1 MTGISLIIG
10 GVIVVFLLIILFA
23 NSYLTAPPDKAFIIS
38 GMRKKPKVFIGK
50 AGLRIPFFE
59 RKDVLELSLIPI
71 DVKTSSAVPTA
82 DFINIMVDA
91 QVNVNISS
99 EDDKIQLASQKFLN
113 QDTEYIASVA
123 REVLEGNMR
132 EIVGKMTLQEMVS
145 DRQKFADLVKE
156 NADPDLAAMGLDIIS
171 FNVQNF
177 IDNNKVIENLGVD
190 NIAKIQKNAA
200 IARAEAERDIA
211 KAQANAKK
219 EANDVQVLADTQIAI
234 KQNELEIKKA
244 ELKANAENE
253 KAKADAAYE
262 IQKETQRKTLEI
274 TTADANIAKLEKE
287 TFIKQQEADI
297 AEKQLDAQIRKKA
310 EAEKF
315 AALQKADA
323 DLYERQ
329 KNAEAERYE
338 QEQSALA
345 LQKKAEAERFSKE
358 QAALAVKAQA
368 LAEAESTKARMIAEA
383 EGIRAK
389 GEAEAL
395 AVQQKALAEA
405 EGIDKKAEAM
415 KKMGEASIYEMY
427 FKALPE
433 IAKNVASPLSNVD
446 SITMYGEGNAAKLT
460 EDITKAM
467 SQITNGVNDSLGID
481 LKSVLGGFLAAKAI
495 NGENSPKSEE

>member
-1 MTGISLIIG
+1 MLFLSAVVIAVKPELLSPLVNNSMEKIPRVAQTINRAGKYFLQITVREKISDWR
-10 GVIVVFLLIILFA
+10 IVTVRNCFVLAFLA
-23 NSYLTAPPDKAFIIS
+23 VY
-38 GMRKKPKVFIGK
+38 
-50 AGLRIPFFE
+50 AGL
-59 RKDVLELSLIPI
+59 K
-71 DVKTSSAVPTA
+71 SAV
-82 DFINIMVDA
+82 
-91 QVNVNISS
+91 
-99 EDDKIQLASQKFLN
+99 
-113 QDTEYIASVA
+113 
-123 REVLEGNMR
+123 
-132 EIVGKMTLQEMVS
+132 
-145 DRQKFADLVKE
+145 
-156 NADPDLAAMGLDIIS
+156 
-171 FNVQNF
+171 
-177 IDNNKVIENLGVD
+177 
-190 NIAKIQKNAA
+190 

-338 QEQSALA
+338 QEHSALA

-495 NGENSPKSEE
+495 NGEK

>member
-1 MTGISLIIG
+1 
-10 GVIVVFLLIILFA
+10 
-23 NSYLTAPPDKAFIIS
+23 
-38 GMRKKPKVFIGK
+38 
-50 AGLRIPFFE
+50 
-59 RKDVLELSLIPI
+59 
-71 DVKTSSAVPTA
+71 
-82 DFINIMVDA
+82 
-91 QVNVNISS
+91 
-99 EDDKIQLASQKFLN
+99 
-113 QDTEYIASVA
+113 
-123 REVLEGNMR
+123 
-132 EIVGKMTLQEMVS
+132 
-145 DRQKFADLVKE
+145 LVKE

-177 IDNNKVIENLGVD
+177 IDSNKVIENLGVD
-190 NIAKIQKNAA
+190 NIVKIQKNAS

-211 KAQANAKK
+211 KAQATAKK

-244 ELKANAENE
+244 ELKANAETE

-274 TTADANIAKLEKE
+274 TSADANIAKLEKA
-287 TFIKQQEADI
+287 TLIKQKETEI
-297 AEKQLDAQIRKKA
+297 TEKQLDAQIKKKA

-338 QEQSALA
+338 QEMAALA
-345 LQKKAEAERFSKE
+345 LQKKAEAEKFAKE

-368 LAEAESTKARMIAEA
+368 LAEAE
-383 EGIRAK
+383 GIRAK
-389 GEAEAL
+389 GEAEAQ
-395 AVQQKALAEA
+395 AVKQKALAEA

-415 KKMGEASIYEMY
+415 KKYGEAAIYEMY

-433 IAKNVASPLSNVD
+433 IAKSVAEPLSKVG

-467 SQITNGVNDSLGID
+467 AQITSGVNDSLGID
-481 LKSVLGGFLAAKAI
+481 LKSALGGFLTAKAVS
-495 NGENSPKSEE
+495 NK

>member
-1 MTGISLIIG
+1 MNGISIIIG
-10 GVIVVFLLIILFA
+10 GVVLVLLIILFA

-38 GMRKKPKVFIGK
+38 GMRKRPKVFIGK

-99 EDDKIQLASQKFLN
+99 EADKIQLASQKFLN
-113 QDTEYIASVA
+113 QDTDYIASVA

-177 IDNNKVIENLGVD
+177 IDSNKVIENLGVD
-190 NIAKIQKNAA
+190 NIVKIQKNAS

-211 KAQANAKK
+211 KAQATAKK

-244 ELKANAENE
+244 ELKANAETE

-274 TTADANIAKLEKE
+274 TSADANIAKLEKA
-287 TFIKQQEADI
+287 TLIKQKETEI
-297 AEKQLDAQIRKKA
+297 TEKQLDAQIKKKA

-338 QEQSALA
+338 QEMAALA
-345 LQKKAEAERFSKE
+345 LQKKAEAEKFAKE

-368 LAEAESTKARMIAEA
+368 LAEAE
-383 EGIRAK
+383 GIRAK
-389 GEAEAL
+389 GEAEAQ
-395 AVQQKALAEA
+395 AVKQKALAEA

-415 KKMGEASIYEMY
+415 KKYGEAAIYEMY

-433 IAKNVASPLSNVD
+433 IAKSVAEPLSKVG

-467 SQITNGVNDSLGID
+467 AQITSGVNDSLGID
-481 LKSVLGGFLAAKAI
+481 LKSALGGFLTAKAVS
-495 NGENSPKSEE
+495 NK

>member
-1 MTGISLIIG
+1 MNGISIIIG
-10 GVIVVFLLIILFA
+10 GVVLVLLIILFA

-38 GMRKKPKVFIGK
+38 GMRKRPKVFIGK

-99 EDDKIQLASQKFLN
+99 EADKIQLASQKFLN
-113 QDTEYIASVA
+113 QDTDYIASVA

-177 IDNNKVIENLGVD
+177 IDSNKVIENLGVD
-190 NIAKIQKNAA
+190 NIVKIQKNAS

-211 KAQANAKK
+211 KAQATAKK

-244 ELKANAENE
+244 ELKANAETE

-274 TTADANIAKLEKE
+274 TSADANIAKLEKA
-287 TFIKQQEADI
+287 TLIKQKETEI
-297 AEKQLDAQIRKKA
+297 TEKQLDAQIKKKA

-338 QEQSALA
+338 QEMAALA
-345 LQKKAEAERFSKE
+345 LQKKAEAEKFAKE

-368 LAEAESTKARMIAEA
+368 LAEAE
-383 EGIRAK
+383 GIRAK
-389 GEAEAL
+389 GEAEAQ
-395 AVQQKALAEA
+395 AVKQKALAEA
-405 EGIDKKAEAM
+405 VGIDKKAEAM
-415 KKMGEASIYEMY
+415 KKYGEAAIYEMY

-433 IAKNVASPLSNVD
+433 IAKSVAEPLSKVG

-467 SQITNGVNDSLGID
+467 AQITSGVNDSLGID
-481 LKSVLGGFLAAKAI
+481 LKSALGGFLTAKAVS
-495 NGENSPKSEE
+495 NK

>member
-1 MTGISLIIG
+1 MFILASP
-10 GVIVVFLLIILFA
+10 IVIILLLVLFFK
-23 NSYLTAPPDKAFIIS
+23 SYLTAPPDKAFIIS
-38 GMRKKPKVFIGK
+38 GMRKRPKVFIGK

-99 EDDKIQLASQKFLN
+99 DADKIQLASQKFLN
-113 QDTEYIASVA
+113 QDTDYIASVA

-211 KAQANAKK
+211 KAQANARK

-253 KAKADAAYE
+253 KAKADSAYE

-274 TTADANIAKLEKE
+274 TTADANIAKLEK
-287 TFIKQQEADI
+287 TTLIKQQEAEI
-297 AEKQLDAQIRKKA
+297 AEKQLDAEIKKKA

-338 QEQSALA
+338 QEQAALA

-368 LAEAESTKARMIAEA
+368 LAEAE
-383 EGIRAK
+383 GIRAK
-389 GEAEAL
+389 GEAEAE
-395 AVQQKALAEA
+395 AVKQKALAEA

-415 KKMGEASIYEMY
+415 KKYGEAAIYEMY
-427 FKALPE
+427 FKALPQ
-433 IAKNVASPLSNVD
+433 IAKSVAEPLARVG

-467 SQITNGVNDSLGID
+467 AQISSGVNDSLGID
-481 LKSVLGGFLAAKAI
+481 LKSALGGFLAAKAT
-495 NGENSPKSEE
+495 EKK

>member
-1 MTGISLIIG
+1 MNGISIIIG
-10 GVIVVFLLIILFA
+10 GVVLVLLIILFA

-38 GMRKKPKVFIGK
+38 GMRKRPKVFIGK

-99 EDDKIQLASQKFLN
+99 EADKIQLASQKFLN
-113 QDTEYIASVA
+113 QDTDYIASVA

-177 IDNNKVIENLGVD
+177 IDSNKVIENLGVD
-190 NIAKIQKNAA
+190 NIVKIQKNAS

-211 KAQANAKK
+211 KAQATAKK

-244 ELKANAENE
+244 ELKANAETE

-274 TTADANIAKLEKE
+274 TSADANIAKLEKA
-287 TFIKQQEADI
+287 TLIKQKETEI
-297 AEKQLDAQIRKKA
+297 TEKQLDAQIKKKA

-338 QEQSALA
+338 QEMAALA
-345 LQKKAEAERFSKE
+345 LQKKAEAEKFAKE

-368 LAEAESTKARMIAEA
+368 LAEAE
-383 EGIRAK
+383 GIRAK
-389 GEAEAL
+389 GEAEAQ
-395 AVQQKALAEA
+395 AVKQKALAEA
-405 EGIDKKAEAM
+405 EGIDKKAEDM
-415 KKMGEASIYEMY
+415 KKYGEAAIYEMY

-433 IAKNVASPLSNVD
+433 IAKSVAEPLSKVG

-467 SQITNGVNDSLGID
+467 AQITSGVNDSLGID
-481 LKSVLGGFLAAKAI
+481 LKSALGGFLTAKAVS
-495 NGENSPKSEE
+495 NK